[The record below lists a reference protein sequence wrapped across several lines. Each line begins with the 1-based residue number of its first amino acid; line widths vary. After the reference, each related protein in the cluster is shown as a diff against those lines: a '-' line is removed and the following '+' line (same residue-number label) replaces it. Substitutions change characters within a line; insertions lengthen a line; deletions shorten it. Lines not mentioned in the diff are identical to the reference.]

1 MPSSAQ
7 VCRRPSSRNNR
18 QRRLHLLL
26 PRKARPSSRS
36 WGRAATRANEQR
48 LIGEDLS
55 TAEFLTGAS
64 YKWTISPTAD
74 FTDDYDFS
82 VSFSD
87 AGDWRNANIATLTAK
102 LTTLFSLKLSNIA
115 RYVHEPV
122 FGFENTDT
130 ITSIA
135 LVAKL

>member
-1 MPSSAQ
+1 LSSSAQ
-7 VCRRPSSRNNR
+7 VSQHLSLRKNRR
-18 QRRLHLLL
+18 RRLHRL
-26 PRKARPSSRS
+26 KVNT
-36 WGRAATRANEQR
+36 GIGYANEQR
-48 LIGEDLS
+48 VIGEDLS
-55 TAEFLTGAS
+55 NVEFLTGAS

-102 LTTLFSLKLSNIA
+102 MTTLFSLKLSNIV

-135 LVAKL
+135 LVAKF

>member
-1 MPSSAQ
+1 LSSSAQ
-7 VCRRPSSRNNR
+7 VSQHLSLRKNRR
-18 QRRLHLLL
+18 RRLHRL
-26 PRKARPSSRS
+26 KVNT
-36 WGRAATRANEQR
+36 GIGYANEQR
-48 LIGEDLS
+48 VIGEDLS
-55 TAEFLTGAS
+55 NAEFLTGAS

-74 FTDDYDFS
+74 LTDDYDFS

-102 LTTLFSLKLSNIA
+102 LTTLFSLKLSNIV

-122 FGFENTDT
+122 VGFENTDT

-135 LVAKL
+135 LVAKF